1 MDRQEAVLRE
11 LNLYPLWQRRAS
23 VGANL
28 FAQGDDTRRVDKR
41 SASTNPATDS
51 PPAPENVAAVA
62 SVVAPNVAEVN
73 LPKVEMVDALRLSTL
88 PSEPESAPVGRD
100 EWATLR
106 TQIADCQRCPLHA
119 GCLQT
124 VCGSG
129 DEQPDWLLVGDWSSE
144 EDDVQGLPF
153 QGATGKLLDNILFS
167 IGLNR
172 QEKVY
177 LTNVLKCR
185 PPEDHHGV
193 GDAQRHCLPY
203 LHQQIALL
211 RPQKILALGAT
222 AAHAL
227 LGGNAPLKDLR
238 GSRHDYQGIPLYVT
252 YHPAYLLRSP
262 LEKAQVWQD
271 LCFAR
276 TATPD

>member
-11 LNLYPLWQRRAS
+11 LNLYPLWRRRNVPA

-28 FAQGDDTRRVDKR
+28 FAQSDDARRVDKQ
-41 SASTNPATDS
+41 SASTEASNA
-51 PPAPENVAAVA
+51 PPMPENVMPVESVA
-62 SVVAPNVAEVN
+62 APNVV
-73 LPKVEMVDALRLSTL
+73 MVDALRLSTL
-88 PSEPESAPVGRD
+88 PSEVETAPPESGD

-106 TQIADCQRCPLHA
+106 AQIADCQRCPLHA

-129 DEQPDWLLVGDWSSE
+129 DEQPNWLLVGDWSSE

-153 QGATGKLLDNILFS
+153 QGATGKLLDNILFA

-203 LHQQIALL
+203 LHQQIELL

-227 LGGNAPLKDLR
+227 LGSNAPLKDLR

-276 TATPD
+276 TATAD